1 MDELALEAPGE
12 QDSAVSKQKVIFKH
26 GAGPSPASRAAWPS
40 RDFVAGAATVGA
52 VVAGAALLEAALIP
66 GVAIGAAAMLAPGG
80 LPWLRRNLSPLF
92 KPAKRRP
99 PAPAPAPD
107 ARTPLASPLGFP
119 IKQALAKTVTY
130 RIIVTALDF
139 GWNYV
144 VIGEIAAAAGLS
156 AVTLAVAPVFYFV
169 HEAAWSHSSAKAR
182 RPADPAGADAD
193 PPDAKAP
200 LVDIGGYSVN
210 RALAKTITFRTFST
224 TTDFAANY
232 AMVRDLPQAAMLTA
246 FGFVVGPFV
255 YLGHEMAWDRFGAP
269 ARSPPRPKGVD

>member
-1 MDELALEAPGE
+1 M
-12 QDSAVSKQKVIFKH
+12 SKRKAIFKH
-26 GAGPSPASRAAWPS
+26 AAGPSPAVSAAWPS

-52 VVAGAALLEAALIP
+52 VIAGAALLEAALIP

-80 LPWLRRNLSPLF
+80 LPWLRRNLAPLLQ
-92 KPAKRRP
+92 PSAKRRP
-99 PAPAPAPD
+99 APVVKPATPA
-107 ARTPLASPLGFP
+107 PLGFP

-269 ARSPPRPKGVD
+269 ARSPPRPTKGVD

>member
-12 QDSAVSKQKVIFKH
+12 QDSAVSKRKAIFKH
-26 GAGPSPASRAAWPS
+26 AAGSSPAVSAAWPS

-80 LPWLRRNLSPLF
+80 LPWLRRNLAPLLQ
-92 KPAKRRP
+92 PSAKRRP
-99 PAPAPAPD
+99 APVVKPATPA
-107 ARTPLASPLGFP
+107 PLGFP

-269 ARSPPRPKGVD
+269 ARSPPRPTKGVD